1 MGAREPKARDKGDQE
16 EVGLGEASHHLEGFP
31 TGAASVF
38 VIPDAGKGE
47 RQHVG
52 ERPVLC

>member
-1 MGAREPKARDKGDQE
+1 MGAREPKACDKGDQE

-47 RQHVG
+47 RQRVG